1 MRRRANSPIK
11 DKSSRSSREREPI
24 HQHVEDLPSR
34 VAIMEA
40 LEQLASPRPLDELAA
55 HLGVRGQAEQTAFER
70 RLLAMTRDGQLIQN
84 RAECFGLA
92 SRMDLIAGRVLSH
105 RDGFAFV
112 RPDKGGDDIYLAER
126 EARRTLHGDKVL
138 VRLGGFDQRGR
149 PYGNLVEVLERA
161 NSVIVGRYF
170 HDRGIGVVVPDNKH
184 INQDVLIPEGA
195 SSGARD
201 GQIVVATIEQ
211 QPDQRSQP
219 IGRVTEV
226 LGEHMAPGM
235 EIEIAIRSYGLPC
248 EWSQELLDEAQA
260 IPSEVRAAE
269 HAERRDLRDLPLVTI
284 DGADA
289 RDFDDAVHARR
300 TAKGFVLYVAIADV
314 SHYVRP
320 GSALDR
326 EALLRGTSVY
336 FPDRVIPMLPEKL
349 SNGICSLNPGVE
361 RLAMVCELNIEDN
374 GDVRRAQF
382 YPAVFRSHAR
392 LIYEKVEDWYRG
404 SRAQPLA
411 DDPQVAASVE
421 CLYELYEV
429 LRQRREER
437 GALDID
443 TVEPRFIYGVNGKI
457 ERVEARSRCDAHK
470 LIEECMIAANVAAA
484 KYLLKR
490 KQPGM
495 YRVHE
500 PPAAEKIEA
509 LGQFLRELGL
519 HFTLD
524 SDPEPGDFA
533 DILAAARTRI
543 DKRLIDTVVLRSL
556 KLAVYSEQNQGH
568 FGLALEAYSHFTS
581 PIRRYPDLMVHRA
594 IKAALLEEPI
604 AEDANLRMAE
614 VASQCSMTERR
625 ADEATR
631 DAVSWLK
638 CEFMQDKVGERFAGI
653 VSGVAEFG
661 VFVELDQIFVEGLVH
676 VSELPGDYYQYDPAR
691 HALRGRASGREFGIG
706 QEVEVLVTRV
716 NLDER
721 KIDFKLVDG
730 VRSEPRRA
738 RRKRR

>member
-1 MRRRANSPIK
+1 
-11 DKSSRSSREREPI
+11 
-24 HQHVEDLPSR
+24 
-34 VAIMEA
+34 MEA
-40 LEQLASPRPLDELAA
+40 LEQLASPRRLDELVA
-55 HLGVRGQAEQTAFER
+55 HLGVSGHAEQNALER
-70 RLLAMTRDGQLIQN
+70 RLLAMTRDGQLIQT

-138 VRLGGFDQRGR
+138 VRVGGFDQRGR

-161 NSVIVGRYF
+161 NTVIVGRYF

-195 SSGARD
+195 SSDARD

-219 IGRVTEV
+219 IGRVSEV

-235 EIEIAIRSYGLPC
+235 EIEIAIRSYGLPS
-248 EWSQELLDEAQA
+248 EWSQAVLDEAQA
-260 IPSEVRAAE
+260 IPFEVRATE

-289 RDFDDAVHARR
+289 RDFDDAVYARR

-314 SHYVRP
+314 SHYVQP
-320 GSALDR
+320 GSALDT
-326 EALLRGTSVY
+326 EALHRGTSVY

-361 RLAMVCELNIEDN
+361 RLAMVCELNLEEN
-374 GDVRRAQF
+374 GEVRRAQF

-392 LIYEKVEDWYRG
+392 LIYEQVEHWYRG

-411 DDPQVAASVE
+411 DDPQVAASVV
-421 CLYELYEV
+421 CLYALYDI
-429 LRQRREER
+429 LRARREER

-457 ERVEARSRCDAHK
+457 DRVEARSRCDAHK

-500 PPAAEKIEA
+500 PPAGEKVEA

-519 HFTLD
+519 HFTMD
-524 SDPEPGDFA
+524 ADPQPGDFA
-533 DILAAARTRI
+533 AILAAARTRL

-556 KLAVYSEQNQGH
+556 KLAVYSEQNNGH
-568 FGLALEAYSHFTS
+568 FGLALAAYSHFTS

-594 IKAALLEEPI
+594 IKAALLDEPL

-638 CEFMQDKVGERFAGI
+638 CEFMQDKVGERFSGI

-676 VSELPGDYYQYDPAR
+676 VSELPGDYYQYDAAR

-721 KIDFKLVDG
+721 KIDFKLADE
-730 VRSEPRRA
+730 VRNEPRRA

>member
-1 MRRRANSPIK
+1 MA
-11 DKSSRSSREREPI
+11 
-24 HQHVEDLPSR
+24 
-34 VAIMEA
+34 A
-40 LEQLASPRPLDELAA
+40 LEQLATPRRLDELVA
-55 HLGVRGQAEQTAFER
+55 HLDVSGLAAQHALER
-70 RLLAMTRDGQLIQN
+70 RLLAMTRDGQLIQT

-138 VRLGGFDQRGR
+138 VRVGGFDQRGR

-161 NSVIVGRYF
+161 NTVIVGRFF

-201 GQIVVATIEQ
+201 GQIVVATIDQ
-211 QPDQRSQP
+211 QPSQRSQP

-235 EIEIAIRSYGLPC
+235 EIEIAIRSYGLPS
-248 EWSQELLDEAQA
+248 EWSQAVLDEAAA
-260 IPSEVRAAE
+260 IPSKVRAAD
-269 HAERRDLRDLPLVTI
+269 HVERRDLRDLPLVTI

-289 RDFDDAVHARR
+289 RDFDDAVYARR
-300 TAKGFVLYVAIADV
+300 TAKGYVLYVAIADV
-314 SHYVRP
+314 SHYVQP
-320 GSALDR
+320 SSALDS
-326 EALLRGTSVY
+326 EALHRGTSVY

-361 RLAMVCELNIEDN
+361 RLAMVCELNLEDH
-374 GDVRRAQF
+374 GEVRRAQF
-382 YPAVFRSHAR
+382 YPAVFQSHAR
-392 LIYEKVEDWYRG
+392 LIYEQVEDWYRG
-404 SRAQPLA
+404 SRAQALA
-411 DDPQVAASVE
+411 ADPAVAASVV
-421 CLYELYEV
+421 CLYELYAV
-429 LRQRREER
+429 LRQRREQR

-484 KYLLKR
+484 KFLLKR
-490 KQPGM
+490 KQPAM

-500 PPAAEKIEA
+500 RPAGEKIEA

-519 HFTLD
+519 HFTMAA
-524 SDPEPGDFA
+524 DPEPGDFA
-533 DILAAARTRI
+533 AILAAARSRI

-556 KLAVYSEQNQGH
+556 KLAIYSEQNNGH
-568 FGLALEAYSHFTS
+568 FGLALSAYAHFTS

-604 AEDANLRMAE
+604 GEDANLRMAE
-614 VASQCSMTERR
+614 IASQCSMTERR

-638 CEFMQDKVGERFAGI
+638 CEFMQDKVGERFSGI
-653 VSGVAEFG
+653 VAGVAEFG

-676 VSELPGDYYQYDPAR
+676 VSELPGDYYQYDAAR
-691 HALRGRASGREFGIG
+691 HALRGRASGREFSIG

-721 KIDFKLVDG
+721 KIDFKLAEQARV
-730 VRSEPRRA
+730 EPRRA